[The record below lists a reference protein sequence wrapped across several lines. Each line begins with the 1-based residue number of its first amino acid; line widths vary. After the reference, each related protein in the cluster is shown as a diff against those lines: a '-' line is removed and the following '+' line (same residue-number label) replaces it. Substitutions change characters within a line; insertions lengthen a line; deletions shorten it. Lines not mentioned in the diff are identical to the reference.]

1 MPVKK
6 FTAAARGILVLS
18 VAAMALAGCGSSNDD
33 SSTST
38 AAATAAAATTTGGG
52 TTTKPLNIALITN
65 DLTPYYT
72 TVDAGAEAAAK
83 KLNVKLTWGA
93 PDKTDLATQ
102 VQYLQAVA
110 ARKPDGIVM
119 SVFDAKGMVGALK
132 QIKDKGI
139 PVITVDTDISD
150 PSLRLGYIGS
160 NNKTGGELAAQTM
173 AKLVPAGATVAHEG
187 YTPGIQS
194 VDDRKAGWESG
205 IAAAGLKDGGSQY
218 DKADLPSVQAAAAA
232 LLQRNPSLAGI
243 FSDYQTGVVGTATA
257 VKAAGKVG
265 KVKIV
270 GFDAAP
276 DEVELLRSGV
286 VDALLVQKAYSM
298 GDDGVTQLAA
308 YLRDKTPVPDH
319 TETGFVVATKAN
331 IDTPAVK
338 QYVYRAAKG

>member
-1 MPVKK
+1 MRSKK
-6 FTAAARGILVLS
+6 LVAAAKATLVLGLAG
-18 VAAMALAGCGSSNDD
+18 VAFAGCGSSSG
-33 SSTST
+33 SSGTASGSAST
-38 AAATAAAATTTGGG
+38 GATGASSSGGG
-52 TTTKPLNIALITN
+52 KQLDIALITN

-93 PDKTDLATQ
+93 PDRTELATQ

-119 SVFDAKGMVGALK
+119 SVFDAKGMVGALR
-132 QIKDKGI
+132 QVEQQGI

-160 NNKTGGELAAQTM
+160 NNRTGGELAAQTM
-173 AKLVPAGATVAHEG
+173 ARLVPAGATVAHEG

-194 VDDRKAGWESG
+194 VDDRKAGWQAGS
-205 IAAAGLKDGGSQY
+205 ASAGLKDGGSQY
-218 DKADLPSVQAAAAA
+218 DKADLASVQAAAGA
-232 LLQRNPSLAGI
+232 LLQRNPNLAGI

-257 VKAAGKVG
+257 VKSAGKVG
-265 KVKIV
+265 KLRVV

-286 VDALLVQKAYSM
+286 VDALIVQKAYTM
-298 GDDGVTQLAA
+298 GTDGVTQLAA
-308 YLRDKTPVPDH
+308 YLRDRTAVPDH
-319 TETGFVVATKAN
+319 TATGFVVATKAN
-331 IDTPAVK
+331 VDTPAIK
-338 QYVYRAAKG
+338 QYIYRAAKG